1 MQNTKRTS
9 RIALMLLVC
18 LCLSAL
24 SGALAEETVR
34 FNTNSRIYQEANL
47 SSRYVSLKKGTEA
60 TLIATRSGWAMIR
73 INGVVGFTNAA
84 HLTSDSPVDD
94 DVAWPERVIARRT
107 KVYAKPST
115 SARSL
120 TVPKGMKVSLVA
132 TQGSWAMVK
141 NEGNYA
147 YIRTSDLTT
156 ADAAPDYSELLKN
169 AQDAVILQST
179 RVYASPSTSAKS
191 LRVSEGMKVRL
202 LAVSGDWALVENS
215 GNYAYMNA
223 AHVATSSWTTSA
235 PEPAATPAPTAV
247 PTAAPDY
254 SALLKNAKPGVLS
267 ADALVY
273 ASADTSAASVSLSKG
288 ATVNVLAINGD
299 WALVEK
305 NGSYGFM
312 KAALLSP
319 AATATPQPTA
329 TPAPTQKADTSD
341 YFNSS
346 KYTNEEK
353 CYLFLTREMGLNS
366 AAACGVLS
374 NIRSESSFNPN
385 CGGSYYGLCQ
395 WGGGRLTALKKFCSD
410 NGYDY
415 TTVEGQM
422 RYLAYELK
430 NSYPSVLKALQAV
443 SNSPEGAYQAAYT
456 FCYDYERPAAKAT
469 ASVKRGNTAKDTYY
483 PKYV

>member
-1 MQNTKRTS
+1 M
-9 RIALMLLVC
+9 
-18 LCLSAL
+18 
-24 SGALAEETVR
+24 
-34 FNTNSRIYQEANL
+34 
-47 SSRYVSLKKGTEA
+47 
-60 TLIATRSGWAMIR
+60 
-73 INGVVGFTNAA
+73 
-84 HLTSDSPVDD
+84 
-94 DVAWPERVIARRT
+94 
-107 KVYAKPST
+107 
-115 SARSL
+115 
-120 TVPKGMKVSLVA
+120 
-132 TQGSWAMVK
+132 
-141 NEGNYA
+141 
-147 YIRTSDLTT
+147 
-156 ADAAPDYSELLKN
+156 
-169 AQDAVILQST
+169 
-179 RVYASPSTSAKS
+179 
-191 LRVSEGMKVRL
+191 
-202 LAVSGDWALVENS
+202 
-215 GNYAYMNA
+215 
-223 AHVATSSWTTSA
+223 
-235 PEPAATPAPTAV
+235 
-247 PTAAPDY
+247 
-254 SALLKNAKPGVLS
+254 
-267 ADALVY
+267 
-273 ASADTSAASVSLSKG
+273 
-288 ATVNVLAINGD
+288 LAINGD

-329 TPAPTQKADTSD
+329 TPAPTKKADTSD

-385 CGGSYYGLCQ
+385 CGGSYYGRCR
-395 WGGGRLTALKKFCSD
+395 WGGGRLSALKKLCSD

-430 NSYPSVLKALQAV
+430 NSYPSVLKARQAV

-469 ASVKRGNTAKDTYY
+469 ASVKRANTAKDTYY